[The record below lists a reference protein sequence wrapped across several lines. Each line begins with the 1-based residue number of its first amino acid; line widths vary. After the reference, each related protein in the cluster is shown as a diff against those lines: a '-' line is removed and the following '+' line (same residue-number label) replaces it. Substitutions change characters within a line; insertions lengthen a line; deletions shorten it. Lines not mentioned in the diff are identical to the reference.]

1 MHRRRFLVI
10 VCCCL
15 LLSCQMQAQ
24 YSKLYNSNIQTLRI
38 EKDGKLCKF
47 PLLQLHQ
54 DDQLNFSFDY
64 LTHEYNRFTYKVEHC
79 DCNWQVTSDLF
90 ESEYLVSAGNED
102 VIDEYQQS
110 LNTSLQY
117 THYHLNIPNSDLKIL
132 LSGNYKL
139 SIFSDEGDDGEPELI
154 AETFFYVVDPLV
166 SIKAQPTTNTDIDWN
181 NKHQQLDVEV
191 STNNL
196 QIRDASEEIKIIVL
210 QNNRWDCA
218 AYSPK
223 PTAVTNNRLLWEHCR
238 ELIFPAGNEYRKFE
252 MLSTHYPGYRIDKI
266 RWIPPYYHVALYA
279 DVPRKNYIYDED
291 QNGLSVLRSE
301 NGYDPNTEAE
311 YVMVHYDLESD
322 YLDNCTVYIDG
333 LWNTEGLTPKTE
345 MTYNFERKAYEM
357 SILQKMGYYN
367 YKYIVVRNGISS
379 HEDNIL
385 EGNFFQTEN
394 EYTILVYY
402 QKKGERYDQLIGYSN
417 FSYRPK

>member
-1 MHRRRFLVI
+1 MQRIRYLTI
-10 VCCCL
+10 ACCL
-15 LLSCQMQAQ
+15 LLLSCHMQAQ
-24 YSKLYNSNIQTLRI
+24 YNKLYNSKIQTLRI
-38 EKDGKLCKF
+38 DKEGTLCKF
-47 PLLQLHQ
+47 PILQLHQ
-54 DDQLNFSFDY
+54 NNQLIFSFDY

-79 DCNWQVTSDLF
+79 DYNWQVTSDLF

-102 VIDEYQQS
+102 IIDDYQQS

-117 THYHLNIPNSDLKIL
+117 THYQLKLPNPDLKIL

-139 SIFSDEGDDGEPELI
+139 SIFVEEDNNEPKLL
-154 AETFFYVVDPLV
+154 AETFFYVVEPLV
-166 SIKAQPTTNTDIDWN
+166 SIKARPTTNTDVDWN
-181 NKHQQLDVEV
+181 DKHQQLDLEI

-196 QIRDASEEIKIIVL
+196 QIRDLSEEIKVIVL

-218 AYSPK
+218 VFSPK
-223 PTAVTNNRLLWEHCR
+223 PTTVTNNRLLWEHCK

-266 RWIPPYYHVALYA
+266 RWIPPYYHAALYQ
-279 DVPRKNYIYDED
+279 DSPRKNYIYDED
-291 QNGLSVLRSE
+291 QNGLSVIRSE

-311 YVMVHYDLESD
+311 YVMMHYYLESE
-322 YLDNCTVYIDG
+322 YLENCSVYIDG
-333 LWNTEGLTPKTE
+333 LWNTEGFTPKTE
-345 MTYNFERKAYEM
+345 MTYNFESKTYEK

-367 YKYIVVRNGISS
+367 YQYVAVNNRNSLLES
-379 HEDNIL
+379 NLL

-402 QKKGERYDQLIGYSN
+402 QKKGERYDQLIGYYN